1 MPVTCV
7 DSATWMVDSVW
18 QRIIAPAAT
27 RSFACRRASH
37 VVAPSAGSAES
48 ADDAAMAAATA
59 TAESVQRAGQAGY
72 GLYVSDSQPFLRAKV
87 YGPVT
92 GQTGI

>member
-48 ADDAAMAAATA
+48 AESADDAAMA
-59 TAESVQRAGQAGY
+59 TAERVQRAGQAGY